1 MALFATLR
9 SAALSSLT
17 LSDAVRLSSQNIAN
31 AENPNYHR
39 HEIDFSTTDLNLVRI
54 ARVRR
59 VTSEGLER
67 RYTQQISEASYRS
80 TLQRYTTELKSAAG
94 LGGVASGS
102 GDLESPA
109 LDLALRRFESALRD
123 LQASPE
129 SGSAYNE
136 FVASGRDFALQI
148 NSSAEDLQRLRFR
161 LDEQIEQQTAE
172 VNRLVG
178 QLREANGRVA
188 RSRNTGQGAGALNQR
203 DEILRQL
210 AERISVQ
217 VLEDDKGV
225 KNVYLQNGRALLLG
239 GITNELRYDRA
250 NKEFTLNVDT
260 DVVADDAVNR
270 LGPGSLTALFDL
282 VRESATSRLSTDEDV
297 ALIAKYE
304 DQLESLA
311 RVFVAGST
319 APTDADAQ
327 TNSLNDAFHLARV
340 EQLRNEGAAQPP
352 LVLQAALDGLARRDL
367 FIANGVSAR
376 NLFRFTIEFS
386 PDVINGVADSV
397 TIGTDT
403 FNLELREALVSAE
416 PTRNILSALQLDQRS
431 FPPALQAPNIEAAL
445 TTAGVLNPDVVLP
458 LPPSLQQENQSY
470 YGLVQGISIR
480 LNDVAVAYD
489 DRALQQVGTKD
500 ELQILL
506 SNFVGVNLDEEF
518 LKISQL
524 QQTFSANARVIRSVQ
539 EMLDE
544 LLASV

>member
-17 LSDAVRLSSQNIAN
+17 LSDAVRLGSQNIAN

-39 HEIDFSTTDLNLVRI
+39 HEVDFSTTDLNVVRI

-59 VTSEGLER
+59 VTAEGLER

-80 TLQRYTTELKSAAG
+80 TLQRYTEELKIEAG
-94 LGGVASGS
+94 LGGVASSS
-102 GDLESPA
+102 GEQEAPA

-129 SGSAYNE
+129 SESAYNE
-136 FVASGRDFALQI
+136 FVASGRDFAVHI
-148 NSSAEDLQRLRFR
+148 RSSAEGLQRLRFR
-161 LDEQIEQQTAE
+161 LDEQIERQTAE

-188 RSRNTGQGAGALNQR
+188 RSRNTGQGEGALNQR
-203 DEILRQL
+203 EEILRQI
-210 AERISVQ
+210 AEKISVQ

-225 KNVYLQNGRALLLG
+225 KNLYLQNGRALLLG
-239 GITNELRYDRA
+239 GITNELRYDRSS
-250 NKEFTLNVDT
+250 KQFTLNVDT
-260 DVVADDAVNR
+260 DVVANDDVNR

-282 VRESATSRLSTDEDV
+282 VREGEVSRLSADEDV

-311 RVFVAGST
+311 RAFVGGSSQGT
-319 APTDADAQ
+319 ATTAQ
-327 TNSLNDAFHLARV
+327 TNSLNDAFHLARA
-340 EQLRNEGAAQPP
+340 EQLRNEGATQIE
-352 LVLQAALDGLARRDL
+352 LDALARRDL
-367 FIANGVSAR
+367 FLANGVSAG
-376 NLFRFTIEFS
+376 NLFRLAIEFS

-397 TIGTDT
+397 TIGTGT
-403 FNLELREALVSAE
+403 FALDLREALETTEAS
-416 PTRNILSALQLDQRS
+416 RNILSALQLDQRS
-431 FPPALQAPNIEAAL
+431 FPPTTQHQNIEAAL
-445 TTAGVLNPDVVLP
+445 TAAGVLNPGTPLA
-458 LPPSLQQENQSY
+458 LPPALRQESQSY
-470 YGLVQGISIR
+470 YGLVQGISVR

-489 DRALQQVGTKD
+489 DRASRQVGTKE

>member
-39 HEIDFSTTDLNLVRI
+39 HEVDFSTTDLNLVRI

-80 TLQRYTTELKSAAG
+80 TLQRYTIELKSAAG
-94 LGGVASGS
+94 LGGVAAGS
-102 GDLESPA
+102 GDLEAPA

-172 VNRLVG
+172 VNRLVE

-203 DEILRQL
+203 DEILRSL

-239 GITNELRYDRA
+239 GITNELRYDRGS
-250 NKEFTLNVDT
+250 KEFTLNVDT

-311 RVFVAGST
+311 RAFVAGSGAGI
-319 APTDADAQ
+319 APNAQ

-340 EQLRNEGAAQPP
+340 EQLRNEG
-352 LVLQAALDGLARRDL
+352 VLQADLVALARRDL
-367 FIANGVSAR
+367 FVANGISAS
-376 NLFRFTIEFS
+376 NLFRFAIEFS

-403 FNLELREALVSAE
+403 FDLDLREALVSSE
-416 PTRNILSALQLDQRS
+416 PSRNILSALQLDQRD
-431 FPPALQAPNIEAAL
+431 FPPTTQAQNIAVILLGAGIANPN
-445 TTAGVLNPDVVLP
+445 TVLP
-458 LPPSLQQENQSY
+458 LPPSLRQENQSY
-470 YGLVQGISIR
+470 YGLVQGISVR
-480 LNDVAVAYD
+480 LNDIAVAYD
-489 DRALQQVGTKD
+489 DRALQQVGTKE

-524 QQTFSANARVIRSVQ
+524 QQTFAANARVIRSVQ

>member
-39 HEIDFSTTDLNLVRI
+39 HEVDFSTTDLNLVRI

-80 TLQRYTTELKSAAG
+80 TLQRYTIELKSAAG
-94 LGGVASGS
+94 LGGVAAGS
-102 GDLESPA
+102 GDLEAPA

-172 VNRLVG
+172 VNRLVE

-203 DEILRQL
+203 DEILRSL

-239 GITNELRYDRA
+239 GITNELRYDRGS
-250 NKEFTLNVDT
+250 KEFTLNVDT

-311 RVFVAGST
+311 RAFVAGSGAGI
-319 APTDADAQ
+319 APNAQ

-340 EQLRNEGAAQPP
+340 EQLKNEG
-352 LVLQAALDGLARRDL
+352 VLQADLVALARRDL
-367 FIANGVSAR
+367 FVANGISAS
-376 NLFRFTIEFS
+376 NLFRFAIEFS

-403 FNLELREALVSAE
+403 FDLDLREALVSSE
-416 PTRNILSALQLDQRS
+416 PSRNILSALQLDQRD
-431 FPPALQAPNIEAAL
+431 FPPTTQAQNIAVILLGAGIANPN
-445 TTAGVLNPDVVLP
+445 TVLP
-458 LPPSLQQENQSY
+458 LPPSLRQENQSY
-470 YGLVQGISIR
+470 YGLVQGISVR
-480 LNDVAVAYD
+480 LNDIAVAYD
-489 DRALQQVGTKD
+489 DRALQQVGTKE

-524 QQTFSANARVIRSVQ
+524 QQTFAANARVIRSVQ